1 MFTGKF
7 VDIDFPSQLKLRQL
21 SLSLEIMSSNIDQ
34 LKSSIITEP
43 VYGHLISHLR
53 AGFSSDSNSEIISF
67 TLVKFIQSL
76 HLTKGLPPFPIQ
88 NCIQPLIALINSEYE
103 LKNRTVSIAIL
114 SQLIE
119 PNLPDLHMLQSV
131 ILNADVSNKLK
142 KFIGKI

>member
-1 MFTGKF
+1 MQ
-7 VDIDFPSQLKLRQL
+7 DFIFCFKDENDLF
-21 SLSLEIMSSNIDQ
+21 
-34 LKSSIITEP
+34 KSSIITEQ

-67 TLVKFIQSL
+67 TLVRFVQSL

-88 NCIQPLIALINSEYE
+88 TCIHPLIALINSEYE
-103 LKNRTVSIAIL
+103 LKNRTVSISIL

-131 ILNADVSNKLK
+131 ILNADVSNKIK
-142 KFIGKI
+142 KFIGKIFKIFILKSWIGQI